1 MANDARMTGMLVANT
16 DRRAALSVNL
26 ATFSRW
32 CVFAALFFSPW
43 YLQWPITLPG
53 LDPSTVSVA
62 ANLPKLRPAD
72 LFAVVSIGVYVLIG
86 WPGLRKLWTS
96 TQRRWLLSMIAL
108 AGICLLSIGWAAQPE
123 IAAVFAIHTVL
134 WILFAVRV
142 ACDDLQPASIA
153 VSLLAGLFVN
163 SLVGLAQ
170 FAMQH
175 SVGLAFLGELQL
187 DPNIYGL
194 SVVGDDSLRVLRIY
208 GLSGHPNVIGGF
220 AAIALLW
227 SVGLIARSRRRCLP
241 IVLLIWLIG
250 WVTLLLTFS
259 RSAWLGLAIG
269 LGSIAVLAWP
279 RRSHWRSYQRL
290 IALGGIILIPIAALA
305 IAFGPILIDR
315 LTASRSPLEY
325 SSIADRIDLATI
337 AAKLI
342 AERPFTGVGLGNFQ
356 IASRALLDPSTEP
369 GWVHNVPLLIAS
381 ELGLPGLLIWLIG
394 IGLILIN
401 IINHYRRD
409 ELDIWRTVAAGSLV
423 AILTIMLF
431 DHYWWTSSQGV
442 YVWAGIVGWEI
453 SQSRLDASRSN

>member
-1 MANDARMTGMLVANT
+1 
-16 DRRAALSVNL
+16 
-26 ATFSRW
+26 
-32 CVFAALFFSPW
+32 
-43 YLQWPITLPG
+43 
-53 LDPSTVSVA
+53 
-62 ANLPKLRPAD
+62 
-72 LFAVVSIGVYVLIG
+72 
-86 WPGLRKLWTS
+86 
-96 TQRRWLLSMIAL
+96 
-108 AGICLLSIGWAAQPE
+108 
-123 IAAVFAIHTVL
+123 
-134 WILFAVRV
+134 
-142 ACDDLQPASIA
+142 
-153 VSLLAGLFVN
+153 
-163 SLVGLAQ
+163 
-170 FAMQH
+170 
-175 SVGLAFLGELQL
+175 
-187 DPNIYGL
+187 
-194 SVVGDDSLRVLRIY
+194 
-208 GLSGHPNVIGGF
+208 
-220 AAIALLW
+220 LW

-269 LGSIAVLAWP
+269 LGSIAVLTWP
-279 RRSHWRSYQRL
+279 HRSRRRSSQRL
-290 IALGGIILIPIAALA
+290 IALGGIILIPIGALA

-409 ELDIWRTVAAGSLV
+409 ELDIWRMVAAGSLV
-423 AILTIMLF
+423 AMLTIMLF